1 MRWVRLVVLMS
12 VVSKMATVG
21 FWLWAGPGVVPEAQA
36 SGQGEKA
43 EKAEPKAEGH
53 GGGKEAKK
61 EEPKKEE
68 PKKEEPK
75 KEEPKKEEEKKP
87 IVIRDPEPI
96 SEELLARSRAFRQ
109 MLTAVE
115 ERTTTLQQREQALV
129 AREATL
135 HSLEQTVGAQVARLK
150 ALAKAGGERVVRAP
164 AANPA
169 DGEAVAKTDPTAATP
184 TDAPPPPNVV
194 AKIYESMKAE
204 EAAPILDRM
213 DDTIVR
219 DILTHMKER
228 QIGAILAAMSKDRA
242 VAVTKALAASGTAVM
257 PAAKPLP

>member
-21 FWLWAGPGVVPEAQA
+21 VWLWASPGLVPEAHA
-36 SGQGEKA
+36 SGHGEKA
-43 EKAEPKAEGH
+43 AAKAEEHGGEKA
-53 GGGKEAKK
+53 AKK

-68 PKKEEPK
+68 AKKEEPMK
-75 KEEPKKEEEKKP
+75 PEAKP

-219 DILTHMKER
+219 EILTHMKER